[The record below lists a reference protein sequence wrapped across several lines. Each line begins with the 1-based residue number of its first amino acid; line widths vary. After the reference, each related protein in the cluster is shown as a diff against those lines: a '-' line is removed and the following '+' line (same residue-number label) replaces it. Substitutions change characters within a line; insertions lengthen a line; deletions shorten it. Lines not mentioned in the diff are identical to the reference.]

1 MTFHEVF
8 QFTSLNQ
15 MIEEHLE
22 NLKNSIVSANELKYV
37 DKFFKLSRNIGKLRD
52 YLLYV
57 LQHIEMKDDYNTIS
71 EGFTRNVK
79 NVYRYN
85 STVNR
90 FVVETLTN
98 HHYKELTELNLD
110 ILEEYLASHY
120 ENDKL
125 LMFNLD
131 MDHENQLNDMG
142 VHNNSYNILKCGKE
156 LISYKDKCSW
166 I

>member
-1 MTFHEVF
+1 MSLCLSYYDSFNVVTFHEVF

-15 MIEEHLE
+15 MIESHLE
-22 NLKNSIVSANELKYV
+22 NIKNFIASANELKYV
-37 DKFFKLSRNIGKLRD
+37 DKFFKLSGDIRKLRD

-85 STVNR
+85 LLVNR

-98 HHYKELTELNLD
+98 NHYKELTELNLKMYKEIED
-110 ILEEYLASHY
+110 T
-120 ENDKL
+120 
-125 LMFNLD
+125 
-131 MDHENQLNDMG
+131 
-142 VHNNSYNILKCGKE
+142 LKEVNK
-156 LISYKDKCSW
+156 
-166 I
+166 